1 MIVTVLWL
9 ASAGD
14 SPAETHAL
22 RSWSLAHGV
31 ELAPP
36 RDEGP
41 RGLAVD
47 YHLAAD
53 VEALLDRAHDAIAAR
68 DADGTDSALSAA
80 ESALRAHPELP
91 QAAWLMAEVERTRS
105 TRWRRIAPVDAEAA
119 ERAWLR
125 AEALD
130 GGRTAGLAE
139 EAAEGHA
146 AAATVT
152 VESVP
157 DGAVAWLDG
166 VSLTDVSGIP
176 TLAGPHVLAVT
187 LASPRFRPGSG
198 EAGDLPSGGAPGEVL
213 LARWIDVP
221 AGPSRVAVPVSGT
234 MPCSSSD
241 LARASL
247 GGEGISAAGVRCE
260 QWIAVTSSATPGAI
274 RVARCGRGGCGPLL
288 EWSPLPA
295 WSWSPPPARPAD
307 GWPSWATWG
316 IVGAGAAIVAGAIVV
331 ASGALQ
337 PASTET
343 RFVIGAFKSQ

>member
-14 SPAETHAL
+14 SPAEARAL
-22 RSWSLAHGV
+22 KSWSLAHGV
-31 ELAPP
+31 EVTPP
-36 RDEGP
+36 RDEAP

-68 DADGTDSALSAA
+68 DADGTDSAVSAA

-139 EAAEGHA
+139 ESAEGHA
-146 AAATVT
+146 AAATMT
-152 VESVP
+152 IESVP
-157 DGAVAWLDG
+157 DGTVAWLDG
-166 VSLTDVSGIP
+166 ASVTDVSGIP
-176 TLAGPHVLAVT
+176 TRAGPHVLAVT
-187 LASPRFRPGSG
+187 LAPLGSG
-198 EAGDLPSGGAPGEVL
+198 PGAVLWAGWVDL
-213 LARWIDVP
+213 P
-221 AGPSRVAVPVSGT
+221 AGPSRVSVAAGGT
-234 MPCSSSD
+234 IPCSSSD

-247 GGEGISAAGVRCE
+247 AGEGVSAGAVRCE
-260 QWIAVTSSATPGAI
+260 QWIAVTVSATSNAI
-274 RVARCGRGGCGPLL
+274 RVARCGRGACGPLL
-288 EWSPLPA
+288 EWNPLPA
-295 WSWSPPPARPAD
+295 WSWSPPPARPAG
-307 GWPSWATWG
+307 GWPAWATWG
-316 IVGAGAAIVAGAIVV
+316 IVGAGAAVVAGAIVV

-337 PASTET
+337 APSTET
-343 RFVIGAFKSQ
+343 HFVIGPIKSQ